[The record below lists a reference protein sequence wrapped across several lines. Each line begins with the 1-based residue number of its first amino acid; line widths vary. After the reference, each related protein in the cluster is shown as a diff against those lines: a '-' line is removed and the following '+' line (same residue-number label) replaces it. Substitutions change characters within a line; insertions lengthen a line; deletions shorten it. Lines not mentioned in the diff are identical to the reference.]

1 MIETYSSPLNSFSIN
16 DLRGLNV
23 AWIGDSNNILND
35 MIVSFGR
42 LGINLNIA
50 TPKGYELDS
59 LVMETREK
67 GLAEENGK
75 GKLLHVNDPEEAVKN
90 ADIVVTDTW
99 SVLSHPIYT
108 FEYLE
113 WLYIDRISMGQE
125 AEKAQRLKDFA
136 GYQITMDLMK
146 RGGANKDWKFM
157 HCLPRKAE
165 EVDDEVRPFRLVSSY
180 DCINQQGP
188 GQVFYSDRSLVFQE
202 GENRKWTTQA
212 CFARM
217 SRLLC
222 FSSFAEILHGR
233 LLWQPEVIVTMAIT

>member
-50 TPKGYELDS
+50 TPKGYELDQ

-67 GLAEENGK
+67 GLAAENGK

-99 SVLSHPIYT
+99 SVLSH
-108 FEYLE
+108 LV
-113 WLYIDRISMGQE
+113 YI
-125 AEKAQRLKDFA
+125 L
-136 GYQITMDLMK
+136 GYP
-146 RGGANKDWKFM
+146 RG
-157 HCLPRKAE
+157 P
-165 EVDDEVRPFRLVSSY
+165 Y
-180 DCINQQGP
+180 
-188 GQVFYSDRSLVFQE
+188 
-202 GENRKWTTQA
+202 
-212 CFARM
+212 
-217 SRLLC
+217 
-222 FSSFAEILHGR
+222 
-233 LLWQPEVIVTMAIT
+233 